1 MEMLCQV
8 LSLNGGKLRWSG
20 DEYVWK
26 NVSGVSGLVKQQ
38 QPGGIEFQT
47 TVQVGGVLL
56 LINVQGFQYP
66 SLSSISLILAAC

>member
-1 MEMLCQV
+1 MQM
-8 LSLNGGKLRWSG
+8 KLRWSG

-26 NVSGVSGLVKQQ
+26 NVSGVSGLAKQQ
-38 QPGGIEFQT
+38 QPGGIDCQT

-56 LINVQGFQYP
+56 LINVQGFQYK